1 MKFLQAH
8 SLLKEFTSNKKQ
20 KLKLVMSGQ
29 PENLCLFIRAE
40 YAQRGVDCQIETI
53 PFNTLHQYLL
63 TPQEMGIDECFLLFP
78 WDFLPSLDWRSG
90 INEASPSFEDTAQQ
104 LEKMSALFQQRNA
117 HFFYVR
123 APITPLYAN
132 SAENRRFE
140 KNLLA
145 LALQLNA
152 NVLPA
157 DFFSLNSYLNFGV
170 PFASNQC
177 GDLAEII
184 FRELQSSVIPP
195 KKVLVTD
202 LDNVM
207 WAGVI
212 GEDGVEGIK
221 DKPEGQGYPHFIY
234 QTLLRKLKHQG
245 VLLAAVSKNDPDLA
259 LAPFHRMNSV
269 LREEDF
275 VAVLASYESKAAQ
288 ISALIAQL
296 NVGLD
301 ACVFV
306 DDNPVE
312 IAAVAQALPT
322 VTCVT
327 FPSKVDGLLETLAQL
342 EQLFSTATLTDE
354 DKQRTHLYRT
364 RLAGMVPVASA
375 EINLESF
382 LRELDMVLHIF
393 DRTTNQQDRA
403 IQLINKTNQFN
414 LNGIRYSDAEVR
426 EVLARGGRLLTAQL
440 KDKHGDHGEII
451 ACLIDQ
457 DEMLLSL
464 VMSCRVMQR
473 KVEQVF
479 MGWLAAR
486 VLQKECISMR
496 FLKTERNTPVQQFLA
511 AEQFTIGDELATI
524 PRQDF
529 AQRQQTV
536 MSWFTLVTQE

>member
-8 SLLKEFTSNKKQ
+8 SLLKGFTSDKKQ

-63 TPQEMGIDECFLLFP
+63 TPQEMGVDECFLLFP

-90 INEASPSFEDTAQQ
+90 INEASPSFEETAQQ

-117 HFFYVR
+117 HFFYVQ
-123 APITPLYAN
+123 APIPPLFSNA
-132 SAENRRFE
+132 AENRRLE

-152 NVLPA
+152 DVLPA

-184 FRELQSSVIPP
+184 FRELKSSVIQP
-195 KKVLVTD
+195 KKMLVTD

-207 WAGVI
+207 WGGVI

-221 DKPEGQGYPHFIY
+221 DKPEGEGYPHFIY
-234 QTLLRKLKHQG
+234 QTLLRKFKDQG
-245 VLLAAVSKNDPDLA
+245 VLLAAVSKNDSDLA
-259 LAPFHRMNSV
+259 RAPFQRVNSV
-269 LREEDF
+269 LHEEDF
-275 VAVLASYESKAAQ
+275 VAVLASYESKTAQ
-288 ISALIAQL
+288 ISALVTQL

-312 IAAVAQALPT
+312 IAAVTQALPT

-327 FPSKVDGLLETLAQL
+327 FPAKVDGLVETVAQL

-354 DKQRTHLYRT
+354 DKQRTRLYRT
-364 RLAGMVPVASA
+364 RLAGMVPVAAA
-375 EINLESF
+375 EVNLESF
-382 LRELDMVLHIF
+382 LRELDMVLYIF
-393 DRTTNQQDRA
+393 DRTTDQQDRA

-414 LNGIRYSDAEVR
+414 LNGVRYTETEVR
-426 EVLARGGRLLTAQL
+426 EVLARGGRLLTAHL

-451 ACLIDQ
+451 ACLLDHE
-457 DEMLLSL
+457 EMLLSL

-479 MGWLAAR
+479 LGWLAAQI
-486 VLQKECISMR
+486 LQREFISMR
-496 FLKTERNTPVQQFLA
+496 YLKTERNTPVQQFLA
-511 AEQFTIGDELATI
+511 AEQFIIADDLAKV
-524 PRQDF
+524 PRQHF
-529 AQRQQTV
+529 VQRQQTV
-536 MSWFTLVTQE
+536 MSWFRLITQE